1 MAGNPQQLG
10 IVQYANV
17 SKEVQLNV
25 ENWIC
30 IYPAYIDKDRTLKE
44 GRRLSK
50 ENCTKLPDAYAIY
63 YVCAALLK
71 LQVALESKRYSKSWW
86 DYVGR
91 GVGRVKVNIL
101 NDKGEKQIKDPTSP
115 DIIFDSRKTLF
126 KRIAALLNDPDT
138 KIPKNFRPK
147 EQEAEK
153 IALAEEEKLEKASGG
168 SGNRKKK
175 KKNKKNKRR

>member
-1 MAGNPQQLG
+1 MSGLIFAKSSPP
-10 IVQYANV
+10 IPVV
-17 SKEVQLNV
+17 F
-25 ENWIC
+25 
-30 IYPAYIDKDRTLKE
+30 
-44 GRRLSK
+44 
-50 ENCTKLPDAYAIY
+50 AIF
-63 YVCAALLK
+63 L
-71 LQVALESKRYSKSWW
+71 
-86 DYVGR
+86 
-91 GVGRVKVNIL
+91 
-101 NDKGEKQIKDPTSP
+101 
-115 DIIFDSRKTLF
+115 